1 MKRWF
6 LSLWLLLCS
15 LGLMQPAAALAGQ
28 DISVTMNGLPISF
41 DVKPMMQ
48 NDRTLVPFRA
58 LAEALHVGVTWEAA
72 NQTIQAQNGS
82 KAITLQIGNQTANLN
97 GAPVSLDVP
106 PQIINGRTLVPLR
119 FFSESFNCSVTWN
132 QVDNEIAILSP
143 SKLEV
148 IGFYALGDQKTSS
161 WTNLFGTTF
170 PEVAKGN
177 TDLVKTLALGWYSLD
192 QEGNLLTK
200 STTGWQRPDSYE
212 QVLAAAKD
220 LQLKTQMVIHVTDE
234 QRVLTNLLA
243 NEAAMQQAVSDIVQ
257 EAKNYRGVNLNLEG
271 LGLTDQGEQLTQVRA
286 SFVTF
291 VSLLSQELKSA
302 QVTLSLTIHAPN
314 SSYRGY
320 DYQKLAPLV
329 DEIIIMAYDYG
340 SKPEPVQL
348 VEQAVQQAKA
358 MVPAEK
364 LVLGI
369 SLPSE
374 NETSLLTKV
383 AIAQRYE
390 LKGIALWRL
399 GLVSQDMWS
408 NLKTTITTEAN

>member
-15 LGLMQPAAALAGQ
+15 LGLLQPAAALAGQ

-41 DVKPMMQ
+41 DVKPMVQ

-58 LAEALHVGVTWEAA
+58 LAEALPVGVTWEAA
-72 NQTIQAQNGS
+72 SQTIQAQNGS
-82 KAITLQIGNQTANLN
+82 KAITLQIGNQTATLN
-97 GAPVSLDVP
+97 GTPVSLDVP

-132 QVDNEIAILSP
+132 QVANEIAILSP

-161 WTNLFGTTF
+161 WTNLFGTAF
-170 PEVAKGN
+170 PEIAKGN

-302 QVTLSLTIHAPN
+302 QLTLSLTIHAPN

-320 DYQKLAPLV
+320 DYQQLAPLV

-383 AIAQRYE
+383 AIAQRYG

-408 NLKTTITTEAN
+408 NLKTTIPTEAN

>member
-15 LGLMQPAAALAGQ
+15 LGLLQPAAALAGQ

-41 DVKPMMQ
+41 DVKPMVQ

-58 LAEALHVGVTWEAA
+58 LAEALPVGVTWEAA
-72 NQTIQAQNGS
+72 SQTIQAQNGS
-82 KAITLQIGNQTANLN
+82 KAITLQIGNQTATLN
-97 GAPVSLDVP
+97 GTPVSLDVP

-132 QVDNEIAILSP
+132 QVANEIAILSP

-161 WTNLFGTTF
+161 WTNLFGTAF
-170 PEVAKGN
+170 PEIAKGN

-271 LGLTDQGEQLTQVRA
+271 LGLTDQGEQLSQVRA

-302 QVTLSLTIHAPN
+302 QLTLSLTIHAPN

-383 AIAQRYE
+383 AIAQRYG

-408 NLKTTITTEAN
+408 NLKTTIPTEAN

>member
-6 LSLWLLLCS
+6 LLLWLLLCS
-15 LGLMQPAAALAGQ
+15 LGFMQPATALAAQ
-28 DISVTMNGLPISF
+28 DISVTMNGLPVSF
-41 DVKPMMQ
+41 DVKPMIQ

-58 LAEALHVGVTWEAA
+58 LAEALHVEVTWDAA
-72 NQTIQAQNGS
+72 SQTIQAQNGS

-97 GAPVSLDVP
+97 GTPVSLDVP

-132 QVDNEIAILSP
+132 QVANEIAIGSQ

-161 WTNLFGTTF
+161 WTNLFGTPF
-170 PEVAKGN
+170 PEIAKGN

-212 QVLAAAKD
+212 QVLTAAKD
-220 LQLKTQMVIHVTDE
+220 LQLKTQMVVHVTDE
-234 QRVLTNLLA
+234 QLVLTNLLA
-243 NEAAMQQAVSDIVQ
+243 NEAAMQRAVSDIVQ

-286 SFVTF
+286 SFVKF

-302 QVTLSLTIHAPN
+302 QVELSLSIHAPN
-314 SSYRGY
+314 SAYRGY

-374 NETSLLTKV
+374 NETSLITKV
-383 AIAQRYE
+383 AIAQRYG

-408 NLKTTITTEAN
+408 NLRTTITTEAN